1 MSIHPAIQSL
11 GPKDRFEH
19 VLELVRQAQE
29 AKSVWLFER
38 GDQIAI
44 FKAVETHTKLCEQI
58 ADELNVL
65 VATGITEQIA
75 DCLSVIYGA

>member
-1 MSIHPAIQSL
+1 M
-11 GPKDRFEH
+11 
-19 VLELVRQAQE
+19 ELVREAQE
-29 AKSVWLFER
+29 AKSVWLYER

-44 FKAVETHTKLCEQI
+44 FNAVETHTKLCEQI

-65 VATGITEQIA
+65 IDTGITEQIS